1 MQVLIT
7 KADLDLLR
15 KNSDET
21 GAAILAGRD
30 TPEHRPVIKL
40 FSGPATW
47 LITEIDEDLDRMF
60 GLCDLGLGEPELGYV
75 SLAEIKAVPGLER
88 DRYFRPDRTL
98 SQYAALAR
106 LKGRIV
112 A

>member
-1 MQVLIT
+1 MLIT
-7 KADLDLLR
+7 KSDLELLR
-15 KNSDET
+15 RNCDET
-21 GAAILAGRD
+21 GAAILADGD
-30 TPEHRPVIKL
+30 APDHRPVIKL
-40 FSGPATW
+40 FNGTATW
-47 LITEIDEDLDRMF
+47 LITEIDDDLDRMF

-88 DRYFRPDRTL
+88 DRLFRAERTL
-98 SQYAALAR
+98 SQYAALAH